1 MAESLFCS
9 AKTITTLLI
18 SYTPKQ
24 NKKFKKIEKKY
35 LGVNLTKYL
44 LDLYSENYT
53 MLIKAIKEYLN
64 K

>member
-24 NKKFKKIEKKY
+24 NKKFKKIEKKI
-35 LGVNLTKYL
+35 LRCK
-44 LDLYSENYT
+44 S
-53 MLIKAIKEYLN
+53 N
-64 K
+64 KISTGLVF